1 MHSLDNNN
9 LSNKLSNAAA
19 ILDDMEKSN
28 MHSLDGKIFRNMIN
42 NAAAILD
49 DRKKII
55 NDLNVFPVPDGDT
68 GTNMSLTA
76 GAAAEALRSG
86 SEMSLTKVADA
97 VAAAMLRGARGNSGV
112 ILSLLFR
119 GFARSLKGI
128 DRAAPAEFALAL
140 SEGVKA
146 AYQAVMKPT
155 EGTILTVSRLAAAA
169 ACEACAA
176 NDEISYEDMFAYT
189 IEAAKSSLANTIN
202 QNPVLKKAGVI
213 DSGGKGYVYLL
224 EAFDLGIKG
233 ESIKVT
239 EHSAQADKA
248 TFSDFDEDDITFSYC
263 TEFIVTRDTANPK
276 SPQLLRGFLDAIGD
290 SIVVVD
296 DDEIIKVHVHTDTPG
311 AVLTEALT
319 YGTLFTV
326 KIENMRNQHTS
337 IVADEAP
344 PEPDEPE
351 IAEPTENYG
360 IVAVCAGDGL
370 AKIFRDLG
378 VNRIVS
384 GGQTMNPST
393 EDILREI
400 NRTPA
405 KTVFVLPNNSNIILA
420 AQQAAPHAD
429 GRNVIVIPSKSVP
442 QGVSALLAFNP
453 DGEIAANEKDMT
465 ATLGN
470 VTTISVTKAARDSTF
485 DDTSIFEGD
494 WLALIESKL
503 LFATPDFRLLLNR
516 INEELIRKDPEFV
529 TVYLG
534 SAADKDA
541 LSLAVSDSAELTVV
555 SGGQPVYDYIIS
567 LE

>member
-1 MHSLDNNN
+1 MHSIDNNN
-9 LSNKLSNAAA
+9 LSDKLSNAAA
-19 ILDDMEKSN
+19 ILDDMEKSD
-28 MHSLDGKIFRNMIN
+28 MHSLDGKIFRDMIS

-76 GAAAEALRSG
+76 GAAAEALSSG
-86 SEMSLTKVADA
+86 AEMSLSKVADT

-128 DRAAPAEFALAL
+128 DRATPSAFALAL

-169 ACEACAA
+169 ACDTCTNHAA
-176 NDEISYEDMFAYT
+176 ISFEEMLAYT
-189 IEAAKSSLANTIN
+189 IEAAKAALANTIN

-224 EAFDLGIKG
+224 EAFELGIKG
-233 ESIKVT
+233 ERIEVSKHGG
-239 EHSAQADKA
+239 EADKA
-248 TFSDFDEDDITFSYC
+248 TFSNFDEGDITFSYC
-263 TEFIVTRDTANPK
+263 TEFIVTRDTSNPK
-276 SPQLLRGFLDAIGD
+276 SPHLLRGFLDAIGD

-311 AVLTEALT
+311 DVLTEALT

-337 IVADEAP
+337 IVAEEAAP
-344 PEPDEPE
+344 SVEEPE
-351 IAEPTENYG
+351 IAEPTEDYG
-360 IVAVCAGDGL
+360 FVAVCAGDGL

-393 EDILREI
+393 EDIIREI
-400 NRTPA
+400 NKTPA

-420 AQQAAPHAD
+420 AQQAAPQIS
-429 GRNVIVIPSKSVP
+429 GKKVIVIPSKSVP

-453 DGEIAANEKDMT
+453 DGNAEANAKDMT
-465 ATLGN
+465 ATLEN
-470 VTTISVTKAARDSTF
+470 VTTISVTKAARDSVF

-516 INEELIRKDPEFV
+516 VNEELIRKDPEFV

-534 SAADKDA
+534 SGADKDA
-541 LSLAVSDSAELTVV
+541 LNLTVTDSTELTIVT
-555 SGGQPVYDYIIS
+555 GGQPVYDYIIS